1 MDGREGIALSG
12 SPPYYFNTGVSGP
25 GPNSGSIYG
34 SGEQDQLSHPTA
46 FKNLAN
52 PNLSVQT
59 NVGGSAYQAQ
69 DPSLNFSQGINV
81 GVDSNVSLSDSG
93 KKKRGRPRK
102 YGPDGGNMA
111 LALSPLSSNPSTGDV
126 MQVEGEKKNRGRPR
140 GSGRKQRLASLGK
153 FSDCLVLIVT

>member
-1 MDGREGIALSG
+1 MDEREEITLSG
-12 SPPYYFNTGVSGP
+12 SPPYYFNTGVSGS

-34 SGEQDQLSHPTA
+34 SDERVQLSHPTA
-46 FKNLAN
+46 FKNLSN
-52 PNLSVQT
+52 PNLSVQA
-59 NVGGSAYQAQ
+59 NVGGSGYQAQ
-69 DPSLNFSQGINV
+69 DPSLSFGQGINV
-81 GVDSNVSLSDSG
+81 GVGSSVSLSDSG

-102 YGPDGGNMA
+102 SGPDGANMS

-153 FSDCLVLIVT
+153 FSDRIVFVL